1 VATVHDLIIHPDLQ
15 GFGLGSTMLKRIVAQ
30 ISDRGVYD
38 VGTVTPSQL
47 QPFFRSCSFD
57 LDREDSVPMALRHGS
72 SGLFEVEQINRP
84 LHSNAKL
91 NQLLQ
96 QVML

>member
-1 VATVHDLIIHPDLQ
+1 MHDLIIHPDLQ

-38 VGTVTPSQL
+38 VGTPSQL

-72 SGLFEVEQINRP
+72 SGRFEVEQINRP
-84 LHSNAKL
+84 LQSNAKL